1 MPWMPQ
7 SYVNVP
13 AGVNWIGGCKAV
25 PGGAVPANA
34 LVMMNV
40 AFGLVPMTEC
50 SVPSDSSFIHWTLS
64 QTWMVMTCPL
74 PPLREGADAAK
85 SHGSLWTVP
94 APAAHVA
101 APPLLLAAVVLLLPA
116 AVVLLELLL
125 VAPPLLPGPVGVELL
140 EPQAPTEALAP
151 TASIEART
159 NACRMSLFM
168 DLSYVDRNHEIG

>member
-1 MPWMPQ
+1 M
-7 SYVNVP
+7 
-13 AGVNWIGGCKAV
+13 GV
-25 PGGAVPANA
+25 
-34 LVMMNV
+34 LMNV
-40 AFGLVPMTEC
+40 AFALVPTTEC
-50 SVPSDSSFIHWTLS
+50 GVPWSSFVHWMVS
-64 QTWMVMTCPL
+64 QTWMERTCPL
-74 PPLREGADAAK
+74 PLLSVGADAAK
-85 SHGSLWTVP
+85 SQSSVWTVP

-101 APPLLLAAVVLLLPA
+101 APPLLLAAVVLLLLA

-125 VAPPLLPGPVGVELL
+125 VAPPLPLLPGPVGVELL